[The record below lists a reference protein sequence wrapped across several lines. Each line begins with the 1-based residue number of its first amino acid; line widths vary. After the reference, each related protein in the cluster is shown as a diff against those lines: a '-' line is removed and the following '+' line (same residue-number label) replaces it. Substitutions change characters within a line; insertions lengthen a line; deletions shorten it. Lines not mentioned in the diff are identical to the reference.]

1 MITTLPM
8 ARQRWRLRLGLSC
21 GERPYKAKVYVIRQ
35 MFAVIEADA
44 YLLVDGDDTYDADA
58 APETNYLSNNV
69 SGGVRISF

>member
-1 MITTLPM
+1 
-8 ARQRWRLRLGLSC
+8 
-21 GERPYKAKVYVIRQ
+21 VIRQ

-44 YLLVDGDDTYDADA
+44 YVLVDGDDTNDADA